1 MQTTIK
7 YLLVSFIFLL
17 TSQTFS
23 QTKEDRFVIVLDA
36 GHGGHDPGRPT
47 KFAKESDVALN
58 IVLNIGRELEKN
70 KDIKVIYT
78 RKKDVFLELYERAAI
93 ANKADADL
101 FVSIHCNAFHTSGP
115 YGTETYVL
123 SAKNSKRNFDIAKA
137 ENEVI
142 FLEEDY
148 EKNYEGFNPNSPET
162 LIDLTLQQEEY
173 VDQSILLAKAVEDNF
188 KTKLNRKSRGV
199 KQISLWVMHNTYM
212 PSVLIETGF
221 LTNKIEGKYLSSKKG
236 QKEIST
242 SIVHSIENYISGL
255 SANYNENDF
264 AVKNNLPEEN
274 ISRETQIYDD
284 ITFKI
289 QIAASTRNLE
299 PKAFNF
305 KGLDQISKNKQGKM
319 YRYFYG
325 QTSDYLEAKRRKA
338 EAKEKGYRD
347 CYIVAFK
354 NGERVN
360 LRNVLKTTAN

>member
-17 TSQTFS
+17 TSQVFS
-23 QTKEDRFVIVLDA
+23 QTSEDKFIIVLDA

-47 KFAKESDVALN
+47 KFAKESDVALK
-58 IVLNIGRELEKN
+58 IVLNIGKELEKN

-78 RKKDVFLELYERAAI
+78 RKTDVFLELYERAAI

-101 FVSIHCNAFHTSGP
+101 FVSIHCNAHHTQA

-142 FLEEDY
+142 FLEENY
-148 EKNYEGFNPNSPET
+148 EKNYEGFNPNSPES
-162 LIDLTLQQEEY
+162 LIGLTLQQEEY
-173 VDQSILLAKAVEDNF
+173 VDQSISLAKSVESNF

-221 LTNKIEGKYLSSKKG
+221 LTNNVEGKYLSSKKG
-236 QKEIST
+236 QKEISL
-242 SIVHSIENYISGL
+242 SIVNSIVDYIKGL
-255 SANYNENDF
+255 SVNYNDNDF
-264 AVKNNLPEEN
+264 AIKNDLPSEI
-274 ISRETQIYDD
+274 ISTEKEVYEDV
-284 ITFKI
+284 TFKI
-289 QIAASTRNLE
+289 QIAASTRKLE
-299 PKAFNF
+299 PVAYNF
-305 KGLDQISKNKQGKM
+305 KGLDQITRQKQGKI

-325 QTSDYLEAKRRKA
+325 QTSDYLEAKRRQL
-338 EAKEKGYRD
+338 EAKEKGYKD
-347 CYIVAFK
+347 CYIAAFK
-354 NGERVN
+354 DGERVN
-360 LRNVLKTTAN
+360 IRNVLKK